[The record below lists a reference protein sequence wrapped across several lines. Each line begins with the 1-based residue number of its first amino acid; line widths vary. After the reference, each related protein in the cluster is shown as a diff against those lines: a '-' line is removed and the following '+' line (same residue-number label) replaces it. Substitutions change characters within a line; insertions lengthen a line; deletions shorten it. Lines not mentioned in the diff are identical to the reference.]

1 MNRFSLAT
9 AACLLICSMATASTD
24 THPEGWNLVWEENFD
39 GNEIDTSVWNKCSRR
54 SSEWCNTMSDDPSL
68 FEVRDGILYLRG
80 VVNPD
85 TVADPSPY
93 LTGGIETRLH
103 KSFDPGRIEVR
114 ARLHG
119 AKGAWP
125 AIWMLPSHNGNW
137 PSTGEID
144 ILERLNFDDFVYQ
157 TVHSYYTFRLG
168 NKTEPQSSLRT
179 PADMSEF
186 NTYGVEIHPDKI
198 VFLINGEEAGV
209 YPKINDGADGQFP
222 FYRPMYLMIDMQL
235 GGKWVGEV
243 DPADLPVEMEVDWV
257 RYYLPD
263 TDN

>member
-1 MNRFSLAT
+1 
-9 AACLLICSMATASTD
+9 
-24 THPEGWNLVWEENFD
+24 
-39 GNEIDTSVWNKCSRR
+39 
-54 SSEWCNTMSDDPSL
+54 
-68 FEVRDGILYLRG
+68 
-80 VVNPD
+80 
-85 TVADPSPY
+85 
-93 LTGGIETRLH
+93 
-103 KSFDPGRIEVR
+103 
-114 ARLHG
+114 
-119 AKGAWP
+119 
-125 AIWMLPSHNGNW
+125 
-137 PSTGEID
+137 
-144 ILERLNFDDFVYQ
+144 
-157 TVHSYYTFRLG
+157 
-168 NKTEPQSSLRT
+168 
-179 PADMSEF
+179 MSEF